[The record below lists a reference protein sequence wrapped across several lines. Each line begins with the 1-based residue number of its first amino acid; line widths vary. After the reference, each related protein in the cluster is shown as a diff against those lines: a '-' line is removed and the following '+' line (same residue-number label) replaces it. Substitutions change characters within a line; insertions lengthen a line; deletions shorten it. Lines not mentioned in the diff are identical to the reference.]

1 MAKRFIGGEI
11 VSNIAPAGS
20 ITAFAGS
27 SAPDGWIF
35 CQGQELLI
43 EDYPELYAAIGTTW
57 NNATNPTSGSAY
69 GNPASGY
76 FRLPDFR
83 GAFLRGAGNPS
94 QGDNT
99 ALAGYQTNKTAPNG
113 LKNSSSSVSGSGAKN
128 QLNRTTNST
137 GSPSGII
144 ERKANRYGANNA
156 GPSGWYAVTAWN
168 SSSSHAHTVSYSGNF
183 SISGTAAA
191 QGMTGDSETRPLNQG
206 VNYIIKL

>member
-35 CQGQELLI
+35 CQGQELSI

-69 GNPASGY
+69 GNPASGK

-113 LKNSSSSVSGSGAKN
+113 LKNSSSSVSGTAASNGNHRHAPGSLKAMQSRAAGADNVSGRASAKN
-128 QLNRTTNST
+128 TQGTT
-137 GSPSGII
+137 
-144 ERKANRYGANNA
+144 
-156 GPSGWYAVTAWN
+156 
-168 SSSSHAHTVSYSGNF
+168 SYNINISGNTGYAG
-183 SISGTAAA
+183 SHSHSVSGTAAA
-191 QGMTGDSETRPLNQG
+191 QGMTGDGETRPLNQG
-206 VNYIIKL
+206 INYIIKL